1 MFREVS
7 VHAAIQARQEQTPE
21 GTRTGERLQTL
32 FVRKERYLENL

>member
-21 GTRTGERLQTL
+21 GTRKGERSQTL
-32 FVRKERYLENL
+32 FVRKDWFLENL